1 LEYSFQLIT
10 GPLQPPVLPEVL
22 HGETGAVVSFCGRIR
37 RREGKQ
43 DLVAVTFAAYA
54 EMARE
59 ESERIAGEIA
69 DRWPILWLGVRHR
82 VDTVPVGEAAVWIGT
97 AAVRRRAAYAA
108 NRYYLEALKTRLPIW
123 KQHLH
128 AGSGGDLL
136 SR

>member
-10 GPLQPPVLPEVL
+10 GPLQTPLPPETLQ
-22 HGETGAVVSFCGRIR
+22 GEIGAVVSFCGRIR

-59 ESERIAGEIA
+59 ESARIAAEIA
-69 DRWPILWLGVRHR
+69 DRWPVLWLGVRHR

-97 AAVRRRAAYAA
+97 AAARRRPAYAA
-108 NRYYLEALKTRLPIW
+108 NRYYLEALKQRLPIW
-123 KQHLH
+123 KRHLH
-128 AGSGGDLL
+128 GRSEGERL